1 VLLSGLQV
9 IAKPLSGH
17 KDVTNPVLALLPG
30 LDGTCELFAAFEASA
45 PRQFS
50 IQTIPLPREQAL
62 SYRELADW
70 AHARLPAGPVVLIAE
85 SFSGPLAILLAERC
99 PNVVSIV
106 LSTTFVKSPLP
117 RPFFPIPEFAWRHPP
132 PSLLVRAFLTGGDR
146 DLAKRVRAVLTNV
159 PPRTLAGRVAAVLDV
174 DVTAELTRLSQPILC
189 LRALEDRIVSARST
203 AYISACKPSAHVTS
217 LHGPHLLLQR
227 FPRDAWR
234 SITPFIE
241 RVTDGSPR
249 LA

>member
-1 VLLSGLQV
+1 MLFEAAAAVALS
-9 IAKPLSGH
+9 LSGH
-17 KDVTNPVLALLPG
+17 RDVTNPVLVLLPG
-30 LDGTCELFAAFEASA
+30 LDGTCELFDAFEASA

-50 IQTIPLPREQAL
+50 IQTLPLPREQAL

-106 LSTTFVKSPLP
+106 LSTTFVKSPIP
-117 RPFFPIPEFAWRHPP
+117 RPFFPIPEFAWGYPP

-159 PPRTLAGRVAAVLDV
+159 PPRTLAGRVTAVLDV
-174 DVTAELTRLSQPILC
+174 DVTTELTRLSQPTLY
-189 LRALEDRIVSARST
+189 LRALEDRIVSARSA
-203 AYISACKPSAHVTS
+203 AYISECKPSARVAS

-227 FPRDAWR
+227 SPRDAWR
-234 SITPFIE
+234 NITRFIE
-241 RVTDGSPR
+241 QVTGGSPR